1 MVGSQG
7 IEPRMP
13 EADDLQSSAVT
24 NAARYPCVAVPM
36 GIEPISAP

>member
-24 NAARYPCVAVPM
+24 NAARYPCVAVPTRV
-36 GIEPISAP
+36 ELVPSA